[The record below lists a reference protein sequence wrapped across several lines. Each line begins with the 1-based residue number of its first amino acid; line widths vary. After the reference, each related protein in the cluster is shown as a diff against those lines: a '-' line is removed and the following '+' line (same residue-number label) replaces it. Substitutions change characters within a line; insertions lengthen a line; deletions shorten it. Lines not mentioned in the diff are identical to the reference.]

1 MHIRIY
7 RVYLV
12 ECMFITY
19 YIYYY
24 HNPVVDFVSIDRR
37 IITFE
42 PGETRKV
49 YNITIIDDVIP
60 EDSEFFNLDVNL
72 ADSSDARFVTIGTPK
87 QPLVEI
93 LYKDGE
99 FQSKDNC
106 SYNIILKPMYAYMY
120 VHMCC
125 MYILCPF
132 QIGHR
137 KKSTSF
143 LKDETLLKHCGKALF
158 HE

>member
-1 MHIRIY
+1 MFIII
-7 RVYLV
+7 

-24 HNPVVDFVSIDRR
+24 HNLVVDFVSIDRQ

-42 PGETRKV
+42 PGETRKA
-49 YNITIIDDVIP
+49 YNITINDDVIP

-93 LYKDGE
+93 IDKDGE
-99 FQSKDNC
+99 FQSTDNC
-106 SYNIILKPMYAYMY
+106 SYHIILRPMYAYMY
-120 VHMCC
+120 TCFVCISMSLPNRMC
-125 MYILCPF
+125 
-132 QIGHR
+132 
-137 KKSTSF
+137 S
-143 LKDETLLKHCGKALF
+143 
-158 HE
+158 